1 MNDCDRIEIPLYEL
15 PWGIG
20 HIISVQQTQDRQT
33 RHNVTSIQKLTPKTT
48 LLSNFWKLFS
58 KLEPDLSPK

>member
-48 LLSNFWKLFS
+48 LLSNF
-58 KLEPDLSPK
+58 